1 MEQFAA
7 SPHSTGDHGDDLH
20 SRALDLVATTTVPLH
35 DLLLDPGDELSLSE
49 DPTMAAEASFMRAF
63 VPMRSY
69 RRLCDS
75 NLDGLMS
82 SIARNPT
89 MLAGRILVRA
99 TADMDSHYVVID
111 GSRHVAALRL
121 MSETGAVNGVGLSN
135 DIIAL
140 FDKCPVTIV
149 HPETDPAFVLAL
161 LGDGTEPDADPWLHG
176 QRDHLLR
183 LLARQGVHHSEPTL
197 AAASARNP
205 QIIRRYH
212 AYRALEQMM
221 QHANV
226 PLHHAVQLYPLFHAA
241 VGRSVIRTWLDWD
254 ETMCRFMDDEQL
266 ERFYE
271 LLQPTVRADGT
282 TRRPCVGRVDDV
294 VQLCDVLTEPP
305 ARAVLL
311 DQRRTLAE
319 AVEVIN
325 AGAFQ
330 EWTAHVDQAYQN
342 IMWDRRR
349 FGRRS

>member
-7 SPHSTGDHGDDLH
+7 SPHSAGEHGDEAAP
-20 SRALDLVATTTVPLH
+20 RALDLIATATVPLH

-75 NLDGLMS
+75 HLDGLMS
-82 SIARNPT
+82 SISRNPS
-89 MLAGRILVRA
+89 LLDGRILVRS
-99 TADMDSHYVVID
+99 TPDMDGHYVVID

-121 MSETGAVNGVGLSN
+121 MMETGSVNGIGLSN
-135 DIIAL
+135 DVITL

-161 LGDGTEPDADPWLHG
+161 LGDGTEPDADTWLHG

-183 LLARQGVHHSEPTL
+183 MLGQQGVHHSEPTL

-221 QHANV
+221 QHTNV
-226 PLHHAVQLYPLFHAA
+226 PLHHAVQLYPLLHAA

-271 LLQPTVRADGT
+271 LLQPSVRPDGT
-282 TRRPCVGRVDDV
+282 TRRPCVGRIDDV

-305 ARAVLL
+305 ARKVLL
-311 DQRRTLAE
+311 DERRTLVE

-330 EWTAHVDQAYQN
+330 EWTAHVDQAYQT